1 MAAEAVMRENIVAWS
16 ILRATQFH
24 TLMDLFLEGM
34 SRLPR
39 IALVPFTWQ
48 FQSVDTTEVAAR
60 LGDIATQAK
69 PAGLLPDF
77 GGPEPRD
84 CKSLATPWLSPRLP
98 HTRPLRSPTP

>member
-1 MAAEAVMRENIVAWS
+1 
-16 ILRATQFH
+16 
-24 TLMDLFLEGM
+24 MDLFLEGM

-48 FQSVDTTEVAAR
+48 FQPVDTTEVAAR
-60 LGDIATQAK
+60 LVDIATQAK

-84 CKSLATPWLSPRLP
+84 FKSLATSRLAARRP
-98 HTRPLRSPTP
+98 DKPPANLPLPVNVSRPISAGAVPPPEHPAGTRPF